1 MIRKMFILCAVALLM
16 VACGKFDDTK
26 TTKRVVISTGLWSDP
41 EERDFV
47 VREVLEPFTKKT
59 GIEIDLQSVAEV
71 DAIKRAKLQKET
83 GNISIDLIIS
93 HTGDMP
99 NWVEKK
105 YVQDIT
111 EIASGFTERT
121 FIPAFDAETKFDGKT
136 YYLPIA
142 ADVYLLLANIK
153 AMDYLPKG
161 YNIEELTWEQ
171 YANWSNAIRK
181 GTGSGKTVATG
192 IPMKSLLYQVGAATL
207 SYGGN
212 FPDVTSKGARKAW
225 DIYGQMSGDFIKSVK
240 NVDNVVGPM
249 RRGEAWLTVLH
260 NARAGQVYASNETG
274 YRIAPAPIGPAG
286 RGTIAGAYGVGL
298 MNGAPN
304 EELAKEVME
313 FLTRPE
319 TQMKLSK
326 GAGGFIPPVEEALK
340 LLGDEPEDQ
349 IIKQAMKVLKN
360 GALSG
365 TNASQIVDFGAL
377 KEVYDRLF
385 DKVLTNGKVTDADLE
400 KAGKELDKLIK

>member
-1 MIRKMFILCAVALLM
+1 MIKKIFILCAVALVM
-16 VACGKFDDTK
+16 IACGKSEDTK
-26 TTKRVVISTGLWSDP
+26 TTEKVVISTGLWSIP

-47 VREVLEPFTKKT
+47 VREVFEPFTEET

-71 DAIKRAKLQKET
+71 NAIKRAKLQKET

-99 NWVEKK
+99 NWVKND

-111 EIASGFTERT
+111 EEANGFTDRT
-121 FIPAFDAETKFDGKT
+121 FIPAFNTETKFDGKT
-136 YYLPIA
+136 YYLPMA
-142 ADVYLLLANIK
+142 ADVYLLLANVK

-161 YNIEELTWEQ
+161 YNVEELTWEQ
-171 YANWSNAIRK
+171 YANWSNAIRE
-181 GTGSGKTVATG
+181 GSGSGKTVATG
-192 IPMKSLLYQVGAATL
+192 IPMKTLLYQVGAVTL
-207 SYGGN
+207 SYGGS
-212 FPDVTSKGARKAW
+212 FPDVTSEGARKAW
-225 DIYGQMSGDFIKSVK
+225 DIYGQISEDFIRSVK
-240 NVDNVVGPM
+240 NVDDIIGPM

-260 NARAGQVYASNETG
+260 NAKAGQVYASNETG
-274 YRIAPAPIGPAG
+274 YIIAPTPMGSAG
-286 RGTIAGAYGVGL
+286 RGSIAGAYGVGL

-304 EELAKEVME
+304 EEAAKKVME

-319 TQMKLSK
+319 TQIKLSK
-326 GAGGFIPPVEEALK
+326 GAGGFIPPVEEALA

-349 IIKQAMKVLKN
+349 VIRQAMAVLEN

-365 TNASQIVDFGAL
+365 TNASKIVDFAAL

-385 DKVLTNGKVTDADLE
+385 DKILTNGEVTDADLE